1 MLFFE
6 GTPVEAWV
14 LARVLAPVLVFAEP
28 RSVWK
33 PDERAVAA
41 PLFTSCPKSAA
52 ILSSSLLFILCEN
65 EYECICNCES
75 GCPGSRASLTKRSAG
90 TWLRRSAA
98 KCTRIARTKAR
109 E

>member
-41 PLFTSCPKSAA
+41 PLQRVAA
-52 ILSSSLLFILCEN
+52 
-65 EYECICNCES
+65 
-75 GCPGSRASLTKRSAG
+75 ASVLA
-90 TWLRRSAA
+90 LREVVRHL
-98 KCTRIARTKAR
+98 
-109 E
+109 